1 MKLFVSGIPLQ
12 WKQAIHAADCTIF
25 QVLRAFLL
33 LTKCFAL
40 VLCILP
46 SCFGSLTG
54 KTIVLFYVSQYLS
67 TVETVSSHILGLLI
81 YYLLIRVFQ
90 KKKVG
95 FFRVTQTRKLGQT
108 LLEVCFSPRP
118 LPLPSSFPS
127 LAFSLTFSPLSFFP
141 HVTNFLYQSSSSKNK
156 IQFSFID
163 LKLEVQNLGCVIC
176 SWYTHR

>member
-1 MKLFVSGIPLQ
+1 MKTSNSCSRLHYISSSKGISLTHQMFCFGAMHFAFMLWKFDRKNHCFVLCLPISLYSWDSFLTHLGTL
-12 WKQAIHAADCTIF
+12 D
-25 QVLRAFLL
+25 LL
-33 LTKCFAL
+33 LAYK
-40 VLCILP
+40 
-46 SCFGSLTG
+46 G
-54 KTIVLFYVSQYLS
+54 VS
-67 TVETVSSHILGLLI
+67 
-81 YYLLIRVFQ
+81 

-118 LPLPSSFPS
+118 LPLPSSFPF

-141 HVTNFLYQSSSSKNK
+141 LVTNFLYQSSSSKNK

>member
-1 MKLFVSGIPLQ
+1 MKT
-12 WKQAIHAADCTIF
+12 KAIHAADCIIF

-46 SCFGSLTG
+46 SCFGSLTV

-67 TVETVSSHILGLLI
+67 YSSDSFLTHLVTLDLLLAYKGVSK
-81 YYLLIRVFQ
+81 

-95 FFRVTQTRKLGQT
+95 FFRVTQTPKLGQT

-118 LPLPSSFPS
+118 LPLPSSFPF

-141 HVTNFLYQSSSSKNK
+141 LVTNFLYQSSSSKNK